1 MIRLSVLDQSPIR
14 SGGTAA
20 DAIGETVQL
29 AQAAERLGYHRYWVA
44 EHHSHGA
51 FAGTSPE
58 ILIGQIAST
67 TKTIRVGSG
76 GVMLSHYSALKV
88 AESFRMLE
96 TLHPG
101 RIDLGLGR
109 APGADRLTSA
119 ALAPEQ
125 SGFRYDDFP
134 QKVSDLRGWIEGS
147 LPEDH
152 PFARIRAMPAG
163 ETAPEMWLLGT
174 SDQSAILAA
183 HFGCAFSFAHFINTY
198 GSVQVMDMYRRDF
211 RPSPKFKAPMGSLAV
226 FVICAPSEE
235 EALYHAA
242 SRSLLMLRSRRGEG
256 GGVPT
261 PEEVLAYPWTD
272 MERAF
277 AHDIDSRT
285 IAGDPEQVKKRLETL
300 ASEHKV
306 DEFIIVNVM
315 YSFEARV
322 KSYELLAEVFELQGN
337 P

>member
-20 DAIGETVQL
+20 EAIGETVRL
-29 AQAAERLGYHRYWVA
+29 ARAAERLGYHRYWLA

-51 FAGTSPE
+51 FAGASPE
-58 ILIGQIAST
+58 VLIGQIAAT
-67 TKTIRVGSG
+67 TSRIRVGSG

-88 AESFRMLE
+88 AESFRALE

-109 APGADRLTSA
+109 APGADRLASA
-119 ALAPEQ
+119 ALATGR
-125 SGFRYDDFP
+125 SGFHYDDFP
-134 QKVSDLRGWIEGS
+134 QKVSDLQGWLEGS
-147 LPEDH
+147 LPEGH
-152 PFARIRAMPAG
+152 PFARVRAMPAG

-183 HFGCAFSFAHFINTY
+183 HFGCAFSFAHFINAH
-198 GSVQVMDMYRRDF
+198 GSIQVMEAYRRDF
-211 RPSPKFKAPMGSLAV
+211 RPSARWKEPLGSLGV
-226 FVICAPSEE
+226 FVICAPTGE

-242 SRSLLMLRSRRGEG
+242 SRPLTMLRSRRGEG
-256 GGVPT
+256 DGVPT
-261 PEEVLAYPWTD
+261 PEEALSYPWTEA
-272 MERAF
+272 ERAF
-277 AHDIDSRT
+277 ARDIDGRT
-285 IAGDPEQVKKRLETL
+285 IAGDPEQVEKTLRAL

-306 DEFIIVNVM
+306 DELVIVNVTH
-315 YSFEARV
+315 SFEARL
-322 KSYELLAEVFELQGN
+322 KSYELLAEAFGLEKR

>member
-88 AESFRMLE
+88 AESFRVLE

-147 LPEDH
+147 LPEEH

-163 ETAPEMWLLGT
+163 ETAPEMWLLGN
-174 SDQSAILAA
+174 L
-183 HFGCAFSFAHFINTY
+183 
-198 GSVQVMDMYRRDF
+198 GSKRD
-211 RPSPKFKAPMGSLAV
+211 
-226 FVICAPSEE
+226 
-235 EALYHAA
+235 
-242 SRSLLMLRSRRGEG
+242 SRRSFWLR
-256 GGVPT
+256 VFF
-261 PEEVLAYPWTD
+261 
-272 MERAF
+272 RAF
-277 AHDIDSRT
+277 HQHVWQRP
-285 IAGDPEQVKKRLETL
+285 GDGYVP
-300 ASEHKV
+300 
-306 DEFIIVNVM
+306 
-315 YSFEARV
+315 
-322 KSYELLAEVFELQGN
+322 
-337 P
+337 

>member
-20 DAIGETVQL
+20 DAIGETVEL
-29 AQAAERLGYHRYWVA
+29 AQVAERLGYCRYWLA

-58 ILIGQIAST
+58 VLIGQIAAT

-88 AESFRMLE
+88 AESFRVLE
-96 TLHPG
+96 TIYPG

-152 PFARIRAMPAG
+152 PFARISAMPTG
-163 ETAPEMWLLGT
+163 KTTPEMWLLGT

-183 HFGCAFSFAHFINTY
+183 HFGCAFSFRAFHQYLWQRPGDGNVPQGFSTFGKMQRACGKPRGFCDLRTDRRRGPLPCCQQAFGYAQESPWRRRRRTHTGGGARLPVDKY
-198 GSVQVMDMYRRDF
+198 GTRFRSRHRQQNYRRE
-211 RPSPKFKAPMGSLAV
+211 S
-226 FVICAPSEE
+226 
-235 EALYHAA
+235 
-242 SRSLLMLRSRRGEG
+242 
-256 GGVPT
+256 
-261 PEEVLAYPWTD
+261 W
-272 MERAF
+272 
-277 AHDIDSRT
+277 
-285 IAGDPEQVKKRLETL
+285 AG
-300 ASEHKV
+300 
-306 DEFIIVNVM
+306 
-315 YSFEARV
+315 
-322 KSYELLAEVFELQGN
+322 
-337 P
+337 

>member
-20 DAIGETVQL
+20 DAINETVQL
-29 AQAAERLGYHRYWVA
+29 AQTAERLGYHRYWLA
-44 EHHSHGA
+44 EHHSHVA

-58 ILIGQIAST
+58 VLIGQIASM

-88 AESFRMLE
+88 AESFRVLE
-96 TLHPG
+96 TLYPG

-109 APGADRLTSA
+109 APGADRLASA
-119 ALAPEQ
+119 ALAPEK

-134 QKVSDLRGWIEGS
+134 QKVSDLRSWVEGS

-152 PFARIRAMPAG
+152 PFARVSAMPTG
-163 ETAPEMWLLGT
+163 ETTPEIWLLGT

-198 GSVQVMDMYRRDF
+198 GSAQVMDMYLRDF
-211 RPSPKFKAPMGSLAV
+211 RPSAKCREPTGSLAV
-226 FVICAPSEE
+226 FVICAPTEN
-235 EALYHAA
+235 EARYHAA
-242 SRSLLMLRSRRGEG
+242 SRPLVMLRSRRGEG

-261 PEEVLAYPWTD
+261 PEEALAYPWTS

-277 AHDIDSRT
+277 AEDIDSRT
-285 IAGDPEQVKKRLETL
+285 IAGNPEQVKKRLETL

-306 DEFIIVNVM
+306 GEFVIVNVM
-315 YSFEARV
+315 HSFEARV
-322 KSYELLAEVFELQGN
+322 KSYQLLAEIFELRGT

>member
-20 DAIGETVQL
+20 DAIDETVQL

-152 PFARIRAMPAG
+152 PFARISAMPAG

>member
-147 LPEDH
+147 LPEEH

-174 SDQSAILAA
+174 SAQSSILSA
-183 HFGCAFSFAHFINTY
+183 HFGCAFSDAHFFLTY

-261 PEEVLAYPWTD
+261 PEEALAYPWTD

-285 IAGDPEQVKKRLETL
+285 IAGDPVQVKKRLETL

>member
-20 DAIGETVQL
+20 EAIGNTVQL

-58 ILIGQIAST
+58 ILIGQIAAT
-67 TKTIRVGSG
+67 TDTIRVGSG

-88 AESFRMLE
+88 AESFRVLE
-96 TLHPG
+96 TLYPG

-147 LPEDH
+147 LPEGH
-152 PFARIRAMPAG
+152 PFVRIRAMPTG
-163 ETAPEMWLLGT
+163 ETVPEFWLLGT

-198 GSVQVMDMYRRDF
+198 GSIQVMDMYRRDF
-211 RPSPKFKAPMGSLAV
+211 RPSAKCKEPAGSLAA
-226 FVICAPSEE
+226 FVICAPTEE
-235 EALYHAA
+235 EALFHAA
-242 SRSLLMLRSRRGEG
+242 SRPLVMLRSRRGEG

-261 PEEVLAYPWTD
+261 PEEALAYPWTD

-277 AHDIDSRT
+277 AQDIDSRT
-285 IAGDPEQVKKRLETL
+285 IAGDPGQVKKRLETL
-300 ASEHKV
+300 ASDHRV
-306 DEFIIVNVM
+306 DELVIVNVM

-322 KSYELLAEVFELQGN
+322 KSYELLAEAFGLQ
-337 P
+337 

>member
-20 DAIGETVQL
+20 EAIGETVRL
-29 AQAAERLGYHRYWVA
+29 AQAAERLGYHRYWLA

-51 FAGTSPE
+51 FAGASPE
-58 ILIGQIAST
+58 VLIGRIAAT
-67 TKTIRVGSG
+67 TSRIRVGSG

-88 AESFRMLE
+88 AESFRALE

-109 APGADRLTSA
+109 APGADRLASA
-119 ALAPEQ
+119 ALATGQ

-134 QKVSDLRGWIEGS
+134 RKVSDLQGWLEGS
-147 LPEDH
+147 LPEGH
-152 PFARIRAMPAG
+152 PFARVRAMPAG

-183 HFGCAFSFAHFINTY
+183 HFGCAFSFAHFINAH
-198 GSVQVMDMYRRDF
+198 GSVQVMEMYRRDF
-211 RPSPKFKAPMGSLAV
+211 RPSARWKEPLGSLGV
-226 FVICAPSEE
+226 FVICAPTEE

-242 SRSLLMLRSRRGEG
+242 SRPLTMLRSRRGEG
-256 GGVPT
+256 DGVPT
-261 PEEVLAYPWTD
+261 PEEALSYPWTEA
-272 MERAF
+272 ERAF
-277 AHDIDSRT
+277 ARDIDGRT
-285 IAGDPEQVKKRLETL
+285 IAGDPEQVEKALGAL

-306 DEFIIVNVM
+306 DELVIVNVM
-315 YSFEARV
+315 YSFEARL
-322 KSYELLAEVFELQGN
+322 KSYELLAEAFELEKR

>member
-20 DAIGETVQL
+20 NAIGETVQL

-44 EHHSHGA
+44 EHHSNGA

-67 TKTIRVGSG
+67 TQTIRVGSG

-88 AESFRMLE
+88 AESFRVLE

-119 ALAPEQ
+119 ALVPEQ
-125 SGFRYDDFP
+125 SGFRYDDFS

-198 GSVQVMDMYRRDF
+198 GSVQVMDMYRKDF
-211 RPSPKFKAPMGSLAV
+211 RPSPKFKAPMESLAV

-242 SRSLLMLRSRRGEG
+242 SRSLVMLRSRRGEG

-261 PEEVLAYPWTD
+261 PEEALDYPWTD

-277 AHDIDSRT
+277 AQDIDSRT
-285 IAGDPEQVKKRLETL
+285 IAGDPDQVKKRLETL

-306 DEFIIVNVM
+306 DELIIVNVM
-315 YSFEARV
+315 HSFDARV
-322 KSYELLAEVFELQGN
+322 KSYELLAEIFELQGN

>member
-20 DAIGETVQL
+20 EAIGETVRL
-29 AQAAERLGYHRYWVA
+29 ARAAERLGYHRYWLA

-51 FAGTSPE
+51 FAGASPE
-58 ILIGQIAST
+58 VLIGQIAAT
-67 TKTIRVGSG
+67 TSRIRVGSG

-88 AESFRMLE
+88 AESFRALE

-109 APGADRLTSA
+109 APGADRLASA
-119 ALAPEQ
+119 ALATGR

-134 QKVSDLRGWIEGS
+134 QKVSDLQGWLEGS

-152 PFARIRAMPAG
+152 PFARVRAMPAG

-183 HFGCAFSFAHFINTY
+183 HFGCAFSFAHFINAH
-198 GSVQVMDMYRRDF
+198 GSVQVMEAYRRDF
-211 RPSPKFKAPMGSLAV
+211 RPSARWKEPLGSLGV
-226 FVICAPSEE
+226 FVICAPTGE
-235 EALYHAA
+235 EALHHAA
-242 SRSLLMLRSRRGEG
+242 SRPLTMLRSRRGEG
-256 GGVPT
+256 DGVPT
-261 PEEVLAYPWTD
+261 PEEALSYPWTEA
-272 MERAF
+272 ERAF
-277 AHDIDSRT
+277 ARDIDGRT
-285 IAGDPEQVKKRLETL
+285 IAGDPEQVEKTLRAL

-306 DEFIIVNVM
+306 DELVIVNVTH
-315 YSFEARV
+315 SFEARL
-322 KSYELLAEVFELQGN
+322 KSYELLAEAFGLEKR

>member
-67 TKTIRVGSG
+67 TQTIRVGSG

-88 AESFRMLE
+88 AESFRVLE

-152 PFARIRAMPAG
+152 PFAPIRAMPAG

-198 GSVQVMDMYRRDF
+198 GSVQVMDMYRGDF
-211 RPSPKFKAPMGSLAV
+211 RSSPKFKAPMGSLAV

-242 SRSLLMLRSRRGEG
+242 SRSLVMLRSRRGEG

-261 PEEVLAYPWTD
+261 PEEALAYPWTD

-277 AHDIDSRT
+277 AQDIDSRT
-285 IAGDPEQVKKRLETL
+285 IAGDPEQVKRRLETL

-306 DEFIIVNVM
+306 DELIIVNVM
-315 YSFEARV
+315 YGFEARV
-322 KSYELLAEVFELQGN
+322 KSYELLAEIFELQGN

>member
-20 DAIGETVQL
+20 DAIGETVRL
-29 AQAAERLGYHRYWVA
+29 AQAAERLGYHRYWLA

-51 FAGTSPE
+51 FAGASPE
-58 ILIGQIAST
+58 VLIGQIAAT
-67 TKTIRVGSG
+67 TRAIRVGSG
-76 GVMLSHYSALKV
+76 GVMLSHYSPLKV
-88 AESFRMLE
+88 AESFRVLE

-119 ALAPEQ
+119 ALAPG
-125 SGFRYDDFP
+125 SGGFRYDDFP
-134 QKVSDLRGWIEGS
+134 QKVSDLRGWLEQS
-147 LPEDH
+147 LPEAH

-183 HFGCAFSFAHFINTY
+183 HFGCAFSFAHFINAH
-198 GSVQVMDMYRRDF
+198 GSVEVMDMYRRDF
-211 RPSPKFKAPMGSLAV
+211 RPSAQRKEPVGSLGV
-226 FVICAPSEE
+226 FVICAPTEE

-242 SRSLLMLRSRRGEG
+242 SRPLVMLRSRRGEG

-261 PEEVLAYPWTD
+261 PEEALAYPWTEA
-272 MERAF
+272 ERAF
-277 AHDIDSRT
+277 AREINSRT
-285 IAGDPEQVKKRLETL
+285 IAGAPEQVEKTLRAL
-300 ASEHKV
+300 ASEHRV
-306 DEFIIVNVM
+306 EELVVVNVM
-315 YSFEARV
+315 HSFEARV
-322 KSYELLAEVFELQGN
+322 KSYALLAEAFGLRGN